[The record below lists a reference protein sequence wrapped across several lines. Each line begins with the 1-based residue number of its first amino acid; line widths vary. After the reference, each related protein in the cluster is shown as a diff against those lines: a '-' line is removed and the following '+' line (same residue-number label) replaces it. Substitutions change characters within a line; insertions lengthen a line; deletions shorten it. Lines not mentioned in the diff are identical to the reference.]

1 MKKDRFGPARFR
13 LKAGLRTFRFW
24 RWLIRFIGVIVP
36 QRFRAR
42 FRREWEAELEYREA
56 LLARWDRLDWR
67 NKLRLLWRSLGAFWD
82 ALWLQSQRLE
92 EDMFQDLRFG
102 LRMLLKN
109 PGFTLVAVFTLAL
122 GIGANTAIFSVVNA
136 LMLRPLPYPDPGRL
150 VWVDYASSKNTGG
163 EVLSAH
169 FLNWREQNR
178 TLEGIAQ
185 FDPTTRTLTGA
196 GEPERVEVGQISA
209 GFFTTLG
216 VHPLPPGRDFTAA
229 EDKTGGER
237 VAILSHGL
245 WRRRYNSDQGIV
257 GKTITLNDSIF
268 TVVGVTPEN
277 FRYFRPFDVW
287 IPLAIDL
294 ERDLANGNT
303 SSQSTV
309 ARLKPGITLGQA
321 RAELD
326 TLLQRYETT
335 RLEGRPRIDFRT
347 RLVPLQELLLGDT
360 RRPILVLLGAV
371 GLVLLIACA
380 NVANLLL
387 ARAATREKELAIR
400 GALGAGRL
408 RLVRQLLTECLL
420 LAMAGSAA
428 GLLLASWLT
437 ELLGSLSS
445 TNTLGEMGRVAAITI
460 DLRVLGFTL
469 LITLVTGLLFGFL
482 PALRF
487 SRTDLNVSLKEGGR
501 GGGIHGRGLRNA
513 LMISEVALAI
523 VLLVGAGLLI
533 RSFAKLLDVDPG
545 YRAENLL
552 TARIALPP
560 RYSDNSQRAQFY
572 ERILQRIAALPGV
585 TAVGATSH
593 LPLTGYNMS
602 AQLRVEGRQT
612 REGENPPSAPVAR
625 VNPDYFRTMGIA
637 LRAGR
642 LINDSDTQDAPGVAL
657 LSETL
662 ARRLFPDEDP
672 LGKRLSVA
680 GLGATIIGVVSDI
693 RYTGLDG
700 EVEQAVYL
708 SYRQLPRSGMALV
721 LRGAVEPSSLA
732 PTLRNAVREI
742 DPALPVYDVMTM
754 NERLSNSVAAR
765 RFNLLL
771 LGGFAAL
778 ALLLA
783 GVGVY
788 GVISYVV
795 TQRTHEVGVRMAL
808 GAQSADVVRLFIK
821 QGMAMV
827 MFGVALG
834 LIGAFALTRLMKSLL
849 FNVSAIDPLTFVCVA
864 LLLSLVALAACY
876 LPARCAAKV
885 DPLLALRHE

>member
-1 MKKDRFGPARFR
+1 MLDHNKQRPSSLPQR
-13 LKAGLRTFRFW
+13 LIA
-24 RWLIRFIGVIVP
+24 FIGAFVP
-36 QRFRAR
+36 RRFRAR
-42 FRREWEAELEYREA
+42 FRQEWEAELEYREA

-67 NKLRLLWRSLGAFWD
+67 NKLELLWRSLGAFWD
-82 ALWLQSQRLE
+82 ALWLQRQRLE

-109 PGFTLVAVFTLAL
+109 PGFTLVAVLTLAL

-136 LMLRPLPYPDPGRL
+136 LILRPLPYPDPERL
-150 VWVDYASSKNTGG
+150 VWVDYTSSSNTGG

-169 FLNWREQNR
+169 FLNWREQNQ

-185 FDPTTRTLTGA
+185 FEPTTRTLTGA
-196 GEPERVEVGQISA
+196 GEPERVEAGQISA
-209 GFFTTLG
+209 SFFTTLG
-216 VHPLPPGRDFTAA
+216 VQSLPPGRNFTTA

-245 WRRRYNSDQGIV
+245 WQGRYNGDQDIV

-268 TVVGVTPEN
+268 TVVGVTPED

-294 ERDLANGNT
+294 ERDRANGNT
-303 SSQSTV
+303 SSQATV
-309 ARLKPGITLGQA
+309 ARLKPGITLEQA

-335 RLEGRPRIDFRT
+335 KLEGSPRIDLRA
-347 RLVPLQELLLGDT
+347 RLVPLQKLLLGDT

-387 ARAATREKELAIR
+387 ARAVTREKELAIR

-437 ELLGSLSS
+437 ALLGSLSS

-469 LITLVTGLLFGFL
+469 LITLVTGLIFGFL

-501 GGGIHGRGLRNA
+501 GGGLQGRGLRNA
-513 LMISEVALAI
+513 LMVSEIALAI
-523 VLLVGAGLLI
+523 VLLIGAGLLI

-593 LPLTGYNMS
+593 LPLTGYNMG
-602 AQLRVEGRQT
+602 AQLRVEGRQP

-625 VNPDYFRTMGIA
+625 VNPDYFRTMGIS

-642 LINDSDTQDAPGVAL
+642 LINDSDTQDSPGVAL

-662 ARRLFPDEDP
+662 ARRLFPNEDP

-680 GLGATIIGVVSDI
+680 GMNTTVIGVVNDI

-700 EVEQAVYL
+700 EIEQAVYL
-708 SYRQLPRSGMALV
+708 SYRQLPRSGMALA

-732 PTLRNAVREI
+732 PALRNAVREI

-795 TQRTHEVGVRMAL
+795 TQRTHEIGIRMAL
-808 GAQSADVVRLFIK
+808 GAQSADVARLFIK
-821 QGMAMV
+821 QGMALV
-827 MFGVALG
+827 LRGVALG
-834 LIGAFALTRLMKSLL
+834 SVGAFALTRVMKSLL
-849 FNVSAIDPLTFVCVA
+849 FGVGATDPLTFAVIILLLISVA
-864 LLLSLVALAACY
+864 LLSCWI
-876 LPARCAAKV
+876 PARRATKV
-885 DPLLALRHE
+885 DLMITLRRD